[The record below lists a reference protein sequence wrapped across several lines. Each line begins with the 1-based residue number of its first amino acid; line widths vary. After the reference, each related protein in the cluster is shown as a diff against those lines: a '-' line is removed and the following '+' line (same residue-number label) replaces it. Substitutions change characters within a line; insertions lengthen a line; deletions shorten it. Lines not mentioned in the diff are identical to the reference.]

1 MPPPAAVDV
10 DSGRIVV
17 EPPLPLPTDEAAPE
31 AAKAAP
37 APAAPGPAPVVDP
50 RLAEVERAAAMGDWG
65 AVLRLAQTIED
76 AEKLAPNLALVW
88 ALARKETL
96 PPDDRTASAV
106 TKLAVRSAASLLG
119 VAEKSDLALLIA
131 KRLLRKNPASW
142 RQAPAPSTGISIF
155 IMIVAL
161 VVGSAIGLLL
171 SGVPLRLDFFR

>member
-1 MPPPAAVDV
+1 MDV

-17 EPPLPLPTDEAAPE
+17 EPPLPLSADEPLPADEPAPP
-31 AAKAAP
+31 APPAPPP
-37 APAAPGPAPVVDP
+37 APAIDP

-65 AVLRLAQTIED
+65 AVLRLAETVED
-76 AEKLAPNLALVW
+76 AEKLPANLGLIW

-96 PPDDRTASAV
+96 PPDDRSASAV

-119 VAEKSDLALLIA
+119 VADKSDLALLIA
-131 KRLLRKNPASW
+131 KRLLRKNPGSW

-155 IMIVAL
+155 IMVVAL

-171 SGVPLRLDFFR
+171 SGVPLRLDFWR